1 MTTTAG
7 RTARRPRPSG
17 AARAWAAFVIGAC
30 VTVAVESAGACPFC
44 GVVSP
49 SLSERRDAALTV
61 AIGEPAGPGDRADG
75 VLWQPFHVRQPLRGS
90 VGTGIVVRAR
100 VTGPV
105 EGTALLLETAPA
117 RWEAL
122 EADETLLAHV
132 ARAPPTSDPP
142 AGRLAWFAAR
152 LEHPDRRIAE
162 DAFAE
167 FGRAPFAAV
176 RAAAGA
182 LDAAQLRAWIAEPGI
197 DERRRGLYGLALGVV
212 AAGDATGVDHAACS
226 AALRAAVAA
235 PADDFRAGFD
245 GILAGLLVADG
256 PSGLS
261 AIEDRGL
268 FSPHARAGDVRHLLA
283 ALRFAWQELADTL
296 PREATAAATARLLA
310 HPAVAADATVDLARY
325 EAWRPAGEVAALW
338 ETLGRDDPLVR
349 RAVAGYLS
357 ACPLAEARATAAR
370 IAAADPAAWQ
380 AALQSAALPARNA
393 D

>member
-1 MTTTAG
+1 MPAA
-7 RTARRPRPSG
+7 ARSAHRAHPG
-17 AARAWAAFVIGAC
+17 AAARACGVLVIAAGAGL
-30 VTVAVESAGACPFC
+30 TAGLASACPFC

-49 SLSERRDAALTV
+49 SLAERRDAARTV
-61 AIGEPAGPGDRADG
+61 AIGEPAGSANRADDA
-75 VLWQPFHVRQPLRGS
+75 VVQPFHVRRSLRG
-90 VGTGIVVRAR
+90 VVDAGVVVQAR

-105 EGTALLLETAPA
+105 EGTALLLEAASA

-122 EADETLLAHV
+122 AADETLLAHV
-132 ARAPPTSDPP
+132 AGAPSTSDPP
-142 AGRLAWFAAR
+142 AGRLTWFAAR

-167 FGRAPFAAV
+167 FGRAPFAAL
-176 RAAAGA
+176 REAAGA
-182 LDAAQLRAWIAEPGI
+182 LDAAKLRAWIAEPGI

-212 AAGDATGVDHAACS
+212 AARDAAEHATCS
-226 AALRAAVAA
+226 AALRAALEAS
-235 PADDFRAGFD
+235 ADDFRAGFD

-256 PSGLS
+256 PRGLA

-268 FSPHARAGDVRHLLA
+268 FAANARSGDVRHLLA
-283 ALRFAWQELADTL
+283 ALRFAWEELADTL

-310 HPAVAADATVDLARY
+310 NPAVAADATIDLARY
-325 EAWRPAGEVAALW
+325 AAWQPVIDVAALW
-338 ETLGRDDPLVR
+338 GTQGREDPLVR

-357 ACPLAEARATAAR
+357 ACPLDEARVAAAR
-370 IAAADPAAWQ
+370 IAAADPDAWQ